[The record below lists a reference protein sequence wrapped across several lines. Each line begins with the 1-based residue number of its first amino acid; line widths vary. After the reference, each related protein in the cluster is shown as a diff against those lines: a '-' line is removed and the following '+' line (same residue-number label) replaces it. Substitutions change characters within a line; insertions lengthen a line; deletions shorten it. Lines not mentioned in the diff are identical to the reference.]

1 MSIKFI
7 LHYRT
12 KSKEGVRCMKKLLI
26 DLVVIVALLAFS
38 SSALAINRASKEDQ
52 TKKEPT
58 ESKQYEKTELK
69 EGEIEGTYRLESKEE
84 KTNEEAKKEGRIKG
98 IVPEKL
104 PRRLQTTEKQK
115 AEEKYDYFIDKN
127 NNGIDD
133 RQEKK
138 SGQKPSPRPAVRP
151 IPKEE
156 QPVKPA
162 TAVKETGEKK
172 KARET
177 PKQNED
183 KRQRR

>member
-1 MSIKFI
+1 MEQK
-7 LHYRT
+7 
-12 KSKEGVRCMKKLLI
+12 KSKEEVRYMKRFLI
-26 DLVVIVALLAFS
+26 GLVVIVALLAFCS
-38 SSALAINRASKEDQ
+38 LALAINRAPKEDG
-52 TKKEPT
+52 TKEEPA

-69 EGEIEGTYRLESKEE
+69 EGEIEGTYRLENTEE
-84 KTNEEAKKEGRIKG
+84 KAKQDAKKEG
-98 IVPEKL
+98 IVPAKS
-104 PRRLQTTEKQK
+104 PKRLQLLEKQK

-138 SGQKPSPRPAVRP
+138 SSQQSSPRPAVRP

-162 TAVKETGEKK
+162 PAVKETGEKK
-172 KARET
+172 KVRET

-183 KRQRR
+183 RRQRK